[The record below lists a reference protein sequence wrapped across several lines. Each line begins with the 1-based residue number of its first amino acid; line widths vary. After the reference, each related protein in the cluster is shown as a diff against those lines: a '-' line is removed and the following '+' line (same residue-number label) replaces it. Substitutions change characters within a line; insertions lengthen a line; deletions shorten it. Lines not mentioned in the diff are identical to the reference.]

1 MLFLKTNMHKLIRIT
16 TIPLSLEKLLEGQ
29 LTFMNQYF
37 EVIAVSAEKERLE
50 KYGRENKVKTF
61 WVEMTRAITPLKD
74 LKAVYRLYAFFKNEN
89 PLIVHTHTPKA
100 GIVGMLA
107 AKLAGV
113 PIRLHTVAGLPL
125 METTGSKRKV
135 LNFVEKLTYSLATKV
150 YPNSLGLNEIILKE
164 NFSSPSK
171 LKVLGK
177 GSSNGIDTSYFDP
190 AQYSDDFKSKLK
202 NELRIPDENLIFI
215 FIGRLVSEK
224 GINELVKSF
233 NRLYKINPRISLL
246 LVGPF
251 EEELDPLNEETL
263 EIIKSHPGII
273 SVGYQQDVRPYL
285 AISDVLTFPSYREG
299 FPNVVMQAGA
309 MNIPA
314 IVTDINGCNEIISE
328 EKNGLI
334 IPPKNEEALYMAMLR
349 LLENVNLRRS
359 MALKAREEITANY
372 ERGAFWKILLNEYKA
387 LEDTNYPETGS

>member
-1 MLFLKTNMHKLIRIT
+1 LHKNILHKLIRIT

-37 EVIAVSAEKERLE
+37 KVTAVSSEKERLE
-50 KYGRENKVKTF
+50 KYGQDNKVDTF
-61 WVEMTRAITPLKD
+61 CVEMTREITPLKD
-74 LKAVYRLYAFFKNEN
+74 LKAVFNLYQYFKKEQ

-135 LNFVEKLTYSLATKV
+135 LNFVEKLTYTLATKV
-150 YPNSLGLNEIILKE
+150 YPNSRGLYEIILKE
-164 NFSSPSK
+164 KFASPSK

-190 AQYSDDFKSKLK
+190 SKYSSEFKLNLRQELK
-202 NELRIPDENLIFI
+202 IPEANLLFI

-224 GINELVKSF
+224 GINELIRAFGKLHRS
-233 NRLYKINPRISLL
+233 NPDCNLL

-251 EEELDPLNEETL
+251 EQELDPLKPETL
-263 EIIKSHPGII
+263 ELIQTHPGII
-273 SVGYQQDVRPYL
+273 SVGYQLDVRPYL

-309 MNIPA
+309 MNLPS

-328 EKNGLI
+328 GKNGLI
-334 IPPKNEEALYMAMLR
+334 IPVKDENALYCSMLN
-349 LLENVNLRRS
+349 LLGNEDLRFS
-359 MALKAREEITANY
+359 IASKARREITSNY
-372 ERGAFWKILLNEYKA
+372 ERKEFWKILLKEYQE
-387 LEDTNYPETGS
+387 LESGL

>member
-1 MLFLKTNMHKLIRIT
+1 MHKLIRIT

-29 LTFMNQYF
+29 LTFMDEYF
-37 EVIAVSAEKERLE
+37 ELTAVSAEKERLK
-50 KYGRENKVKTF
+50 KYGRDNKVNTF
-61 WVEMTRAITPLKD
+61 CVEMTREITPVKD
-74 LKAVYRLYAFFKNEN
+74 LKAVFNLYQYFKKEK

-125 METTGSKRKV
+125 METTGSKRKI
-135 LNFVEKLTYSLATKV
+135 LNFVEKFTYAFATKV
-150 YPNSLGLNEIILKE
+150 YPNSKGLYNIILKE
-164 NFSSPSK
+164 KFAPPSK

-190 AQYSDDFKSKLK
+190 SKYPEEFKMKLK
-202 NELRIPDENLIFI
+202 QELNIPEANLVFI

-224 GINELVKSF
+224 GINELIKAFSKLHQS
-233 NRLYKINPRISLL
+233 NMDCNLL

-251 EEELDPLNEETL
+251 EQELDPLKPETL
-263 EIIKSHPGII
+263 DVIQTHPGII

-309 MNIPA
+309 MNLPS

-328 EKNGLI
+328 GKNGLI
-334 IPPKNEEALYMAMLR
+334 IPVKDENVLYSAMLKLLKNEDLR
-349 LLENVNLRRS
+349 LLLASKSRHEVKS
-359 MALKAREEITANY
+359 NY
-372 ERGAFWKILLNEYKA
+372 ERKEFWKILLKEYNELK
-387 LEDTNYPETGS
+387 S